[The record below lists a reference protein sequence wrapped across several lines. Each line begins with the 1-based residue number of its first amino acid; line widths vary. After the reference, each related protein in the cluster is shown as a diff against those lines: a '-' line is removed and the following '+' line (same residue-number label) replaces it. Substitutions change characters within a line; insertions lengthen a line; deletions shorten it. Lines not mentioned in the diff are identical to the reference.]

1 MDTSI
6 DWIIHYVFDDPAP
19 YPYLCNAHTH
29 GMAKYQHPDFQLV
42 LNLPQEHICY
52 LLNTLGMREQSWD
65 TYHDVDMVSGIYEDC
80 SIRLKKVRET
90 GRDVLRLIIP
100 DKRNRFPED
109 ENCMEPYRHQE
120 LEMFEN

>member
-1 MDTSI
+1 MDTKV
-6 DWIIHYVFDDPAP
+6 DWIIHYVFDNPGP

-29 GMAKYQHPDFQLV
+29 GMEKYHHLDFQMV

-52 LLNTLGMREQSWD
+52 LLNTLGRRVLNGEIF
-65 TYHDVDMVSGIYEDC
+65 HDGDMVSGLYEEC

-100 DKRNRFPED
+100 DKYNRFPE
-109 ENCMEPYRHQE
+109 EESCMEPYRHQK
-120 LEMFEN
+120 LDMFEE